1 MNKLDAL
8 AIVES
13 LIKSICESPDQFHIN
28 VKVVGQSIT
37 TSGGIGQVVTA
48 TGGGPG
54 STTIGQQV
62 SVSSG
67 DVTLANQ
74 KANRALDEQFG
85 ALVKSL
91 NEIKQQ
97 LTFDSPDVGLV
108 ERIYTSFKNTWVPG
122 VIVSVL
128 GTALSSSL
136 GIGI

>member
-1 MNKLDAL
+1 MNKVDAQ

-13 LIKSICESPDQFHIN
+13 LIDSICDSPDQFHIH

-37 TSGGIGQVVTA
+37 SNGGIGQVVTA

-85 ALVKSL
+85 ALVQSL
-91 NEIKQQ
+91 NTIKEQ
-97 LTFDSPDVGLV
+97 LASSSTDVGLV
-108 ERIYTSFKNTWVPG
+108 EQVYTSLKNTWVPG
-122 VIVSVL
+122 LIISVL
-128 GTALSSSL
+128 GTALSASL